1 MGMAG
6 LGSIHYQITYE
17 SNYKRLRV
25 SILEC
30 KELKNMD
37 TFGKSDPF
45 VQVLFVPGKH
55 VEMETKVIRN
65 DLNPVFDNEDFMSEV
80 SLDASRKLTVVFRVF
95 DWDHLSKNDEIGEA
109 QVPLWKLNL
118 SQITDEWK
126 FLHTFTGIKD
136 KPILKVGLPAQ
147 TSFTDC

>member
-1 MGMAG
+1 MEER

-17 SNYKRLRV
+17 SKYQRVKV

-30 KELKNMD
+30 KKLKNMD
-37 TFGKSDPF
+37 MVGKSDPY

-55 VEMETKVIRN
+55 VEMKTEVIKN
-65 DLNPVFDNEDFMSEV
+65 DLNPLFNNEQFMLQV
-80 SLDASRKLTVVFRVF
+80 SLDASKKLTVVFRVY
-95 DWDHLSKNDEIGEA
+95 DHDHLSKSDEIGEA

-126 FLHTFTGIKD
+126 ILHKFTGTND
-136 KPILKVGLPAQ
+136 KPNLKVGLPTQ